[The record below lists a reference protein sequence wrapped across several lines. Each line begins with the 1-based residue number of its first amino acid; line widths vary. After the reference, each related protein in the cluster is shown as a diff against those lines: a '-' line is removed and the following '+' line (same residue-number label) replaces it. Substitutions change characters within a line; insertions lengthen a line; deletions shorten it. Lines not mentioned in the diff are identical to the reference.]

1 MTKLIR
7 VSDLEKWLATMGKW
21 VTDELPQ
28 IDPEA
33 IAERITIKEEKEFDP
48 VSEQFVEVPLTTSE
62 VRYNAGIWALA
73 EALGGAK

>member
-33 IAERITIKEEKEFDP
+33 IAERITIKEYGLWQKH
-48 VSEQFVEVPLTTSE
+48 
-62 VRYNAGIWALA
+62 
-73 EALGGAK
+73 